1 MLEMRE
7 FGGKQVVSDTVV
19 MKNRGYWQLR
29 GKMGV
34 LEISVSEDSPGK
46 SLIDKEGKPVEKR
59 HVDMRCDCDVDLLVE

>member
-7 FGGKQVVSDTVV
+7 FGGKTVVSDTVV

-34 LEISVSEDSPGK
+34 LAISVSEDSPGK
-46 SLIDKEGKPVEKR
+46 SLIDGEGKLIKKR
-59 HVDMRCDCDVDLLVE
+59 HVDMRCDCDIDLPVE

>member
-29 GKMGV
+29 V
-34 LEISVSEDSPGK
+34 LEISVSEDSPEK
-46 SLIDKEGKPVEKR
+46 SLIDEEGKPVEKR